1 MVAAPQQQQQQ
12 RVQIRQRPIMP
23 ITAAATAPQAG
34 PARPPIVPKPP
45 APRPATN
52 RRARAPKRPRP
63 STSQGG
69 EGRGGDSDDDSD
81 DDDVVEWAGPSVPP
95 QGAGT
100 GVVGQRKT
108 GACTHCK
115 RLKMKCDFPDGAS
128 TCKRC
133 ATGGHPCIV
142 EGRKPRTAP
151 NKREYLLA
159 QIRHKDQIIESL
171 LKQLHNPYLA
181 TPLSVASYKAAT
193 SPSDSDNM
201 NVVDWLDRL
210 QASLKQPGMASPT
223 DPDFLRNLRNPSAV
237 TVDDSEDDDP
247 DAQEGPVEEEDVE
260 KVRNSL
266 PDAAV
271 PIGLLANLSLDK
283 DKDKGKGRGRQG
295 GNTGAGG
302 TNTKPEDDDD
312 NVGVAN
318 KEYFLPGP
326 ASNLNIRKNLVEQ
339 HTPEIILHGLVNNT
353 DVEKLFDIFW
363 NQINPFI
370 GLLDPTLHTSQSI
383 FQRCPFLFTVIC
395 AISSRYYKEKSEIY
409 PVAMHFAKHSAA
421 NALIDG
427 WKSVELCQ
435 AYILMSIY
443 AVPARK
449 WEEDRSWLY
458 TGLAARIATDL
469 NLHQVSTIQPQ
480 TERQE
485 REMLNRARVWMICF
499 NIDRSTATQ
508 FGKPST
514 IKEDY
519 ITRHSAD
526 WYKQSRFRD
535 KFDIH
540 LCAYSTLLRI
550 VGRFHDDIFSD
561 PNSPTGLNKGIN
573 FLQVTLEHDHH
584 LTNYFEEWTRRFNE
598 ESDPGDPGSV
608 FRCTLLPFLVS
619 YSRLVMYSFGF
630 QHAFQRG
637 MEASDNVFLD
647 KCFDSAKVVIKQM
660 IEVLAPSGLMR
671 AAPDGHFVFASFAS
685 AFMLKLLRPE
695 FAQLLTRQMEDEI
708 FELIGRL
715 ITTLQDV
722 AIDERHTPRLYARFL
737 ASLLTRHRKGGGAVG
752 GRLQHVPPQSQVSHQ
767 PEPRNFA
774 SQSSLSSSGARYSG
788 GPAPGMSQQG
798 RDHDSMQMT
807 LNQGTSSS
815 SSQASTPPSAT
826 PAIYSEAAHSRTQLN
841 HGAVDSDMDVGM
853 ADVLSESGTLA
864 AMHALNDAWW
874 SNMMMPG
881 FSWPEGPHLNGVAE
895 VYNHGIPGIHT
906 GFGGYTAEP
915 QLAM

>member
-1 MVAAPQQQQQQ
+1 MPRSRSSSIDSFTSSSSSSSSASDTMSSTMSHYSYNPP
-12 RVQIRQRPIMP
+12 RV
-23 ITAAATAPQAG
+23 
-34 PARPPIVPKPP
+34 
-45 APRPATN
+45 
-52 RRARAPKRPRP
+52 
-63 STSQGG
+63 S
-69 EGRGGDSDDDSD
+69 
-81 DDDVVEWAGPSVPP
+81 
-95 QGAGT
+95 
-100 GVVGQRKT
+100 
-108 GACTHCK
+108 
-115 RLKMKCDFPDGAS
+115 
-128 TCKRC
+128 
-133 ATGGHPCIV
+133 
-142 EGRKPRTAP
+142 
-151 NKREYLLA
+151 KREYLLA

-210 QASLKQPGMASPT
+210 QASIRQPGMAPPT

-237 TVDDSEDDDP
+237 AVDDSEEDDP
-247 DAQEGPVEEEDVE
+247 DADEGPVEEEDTE
-260 KVRNSL
+260 KTRE
-266 PDAAV
+266 
-271 PIGLLANLSLDK
+271 
-283 DKDKGKGRGRQG
+283 KGRGRQG
-295 GNTGAGG
+295 GNTGASGS
-302 TNTKPEDDDD
+302 TVKPEDDDD

-326 ASNLNIRKNLVEQ
+326 ASNLNIRKTLVEQ
-339 HTPEIILHGLVNNT
+339 HTPEIVLHGLVNNA
-353 DVEKLFDIFW
+353 DVEKLFDIYW
-363 NQINPFI
+363 KQINPFI

-395 AISSRYYKEKSEIY
+395 AISSRYYKDKSEIY

-469 NLHQVSTIQPQ
+469 NLHQVSTTRPQ

-485 REMLNRARVWMICF
+485 REMLNRTRVWMICF

-508 FGKPST
+508 FGKPTT

-526 WYKQSRFRD
+526 WYKQSRYRD

-573 FLQVTLEHDHH
+573 FLQVTLEHDRH

-598 ESDPGDPGSV
+598 ESDPGDPGSL

-660 IEVLAPSGLMR
+660 IEVLAPSGLMCS
-671 AAPDGHFVFASFAS
+671 APDGHFVFASFAS

-752 GRLQHVPPQSQVSHQ
+752 GRLQHVPPQSQVSRQ
-767 PEPRNFA
+767 PQPRNFA
-774 SQSSLSSSGARYSG
+774 SQSSLPSSGSGYSG
-788 GPAPGMSQQG
+788 LPGPGMSQQG
-798 RDHDSMQMT
+798 RDNDSMQMT
-807 LNQGTSSS
+807 LNQGTPSS
-815 SSQASTPPSAT
+815 SSQAATPPSG
-826 PAIYSEAAHSRTQLN
+826 PPMMHSEAAYSHAQPTNGVL
-841 HGAVDSDMDVGM
+841 DSDVDVGM
-853 ADVLSESGTLA
+853 VDVLSESGTLA
-864 AMHALNDAWW
+864 AMHAINDAWW
-874 SNMMMPG
+874 GNMMMPG
-881 FSWPEGPHLNGVAE
+881 YVFFLRFSATLTNLFNFEGS
-895 VYNHGIPGIHT
+895 PGRRDHI
-906 GFGGYTAEP
+906 
-915 QLAM
+915 

>member
-1 MVAAPQQQQQQ
+1 MSQYSYNPP
-12 RVQIRQRPIMP
+12 RV
-23 ITAAATAPQAG
+23 
-34 PARPPIVPKPP
+34 
-45 APRPATN
+45 
-52 RRARAPKRPRP
+52 
-63 STSQGG
+63 S
-69 EGRGGDSDDDSD
+69 
-81 DDDVVEWAGPSVPP
+81 
-95 QGAGT
+95 
-100 GVVGQRKT
+100 
-108 GACTHCK
+108 
-115 RLKMKCDFPDGAS
+115 
-128 TCKRC
+128 
-133 ATGGHPCIV
+133 
-142 EGRKPRTAP
+142 
-151 NKREYLLA
+151 KREYLLA

-171 LKQLHNPYLA
+171 LKQLHNPYHA

-223 DPDFLRNLRNPSAV
+223 DLNFLRNLRNPSAV

-247 DAQEGPVEEEDVE
+247 DAEEGPVEEEDVE
-260 KVRNSL
+260 KVRSSL

-295 GNTGAGG
+295 VNTGIGG
-302 TNTKPEDDDD
+302 SNSEPEDDNDD
-312 NVGVAN
+312 NVGVA
-318 KEYFLPGP
+318 
-326 ASNLNIRKNLVEQ
+326 I
-339 HTPEIILHGLVNNT
+339 HGLVNNT
-353 DVEKLFDIFW
+353 DVEKLFGVWGHEFFTHLLLTHIRQHRFW
-363 NQINPFI
+363 KQINPFI

-383 FQRCPFLFTVIC
+383 FQRCPFLFTV
-395 AISSRYYKEKSEIY
+395 KKSETY

-421 NALIDG
+421 NVLIDG

-443 AVPARK
+443 AVPARR
-449 WEEDRSWLY
+449 WEEDRTWLY

-469 NLHQVSTIQPQ
+469 NLHQVPTTQPQ

-485 REMLNRARVWMICF
+485 REMLNRTRVWMICF

-540 LCAYSTLLRI
+540 FCAYSTLLRI

-561 PNSPTGLNKGIN
+561 PTAPTGFEQGYQLPSDA
-573 FLQVTLEHDHH
+573 LMRTLTLEI
-584 LTNYFEEWTRRFNE
+584 LEVY
-598 ESDPGDPGSV
+598 SDALY
-608 FRCTLLPFLVS
+608 LLVN

-660 IEVLAPSGLMR
+660 IEVLAPSGLMH
-671 AAPDGHFVFASFAS
+671 AAPDSHFIFASFVS

-695 FAQLLTRQMEDEI
+695 FAQLLTRQMEDGI

-737 ASLLTRHRKGGGAVG
+737 SSLLTRHRKGGGSVG
-752 GRLQHVPPQSQVSHQ
+752 GHAGIWAILNQACARNICACAFLLRATSFLSQVLVWYQSFALNVHLVPP
-767 PEPRNFA
+767 
-774 SQSSLSSSGARYSG
+774 
-788 GPAPGMSQQG
+788 
-798 RDHDSMQMT
+798 
-807 LNQGTSSS
+807 
-815 SSQASTPPSAT
+815 
-826 PAIYSEAAHSRTQLN
+826 
-841 HGAVDSDMDVGM
+841 
-853 ADVLSESGTLA
+853 
-864 AMHALNDAWW
+864 
-874 SNMMMPG
+874 
-881 FSWPEGPHLNGVAE
+881 
-895 VYNHGIPGIHT
+895 
-906 GFGGYTAEP
+906 
-915 QLAM
+915 